1 MHNATLIS
9 LRNVRAT
16 AFDLDVAESAMWLA
30 SKTDSVVEAV
40 VGALA
45 AAALAGLAFLF
56 RASRRKTKAV
66 IELPLSNMLADDRR
80 FKFGLRNLRDG
91 TDQAAVNTIHW
102 FKKSDGDNTRL
113 LGGHSSQNDA
123 HGPAALDLP

>member
-45 AAALAGLAFLF
+45 GHW
-56 RASRRKTKAV
+56 RPSKRRTAEMSGEELDAI
-66 IELPLSNMLADDRR
+66 IEGHVREL
-80 FKFGLRNLRDG
+80 
-91 TDQAAVNTIHW
+91 
-102 FKKSDGDNTRL
+102 TRE
-113 LGGHSSQNDA
+113 
-123 HGPAALDLP
+123 